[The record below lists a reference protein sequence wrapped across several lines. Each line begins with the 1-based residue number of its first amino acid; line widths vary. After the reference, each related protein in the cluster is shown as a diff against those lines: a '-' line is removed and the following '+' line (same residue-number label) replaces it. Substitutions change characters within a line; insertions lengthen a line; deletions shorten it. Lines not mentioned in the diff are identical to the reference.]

1 MIQQRRRAGRTRLAG
16 YLVLLSIS
24 ALVAAMP
31 QASARPLDSI
41 KTRGSLSICAHP
53 NALPFASRKG
63 NPPGFQIEL
72 ARSIAQQLG
81 VGLSVEWVISGNQFR
96 IADCDLIMDTIIDP
110 DALEQRRL
118 RASIPYQHGGVE
130 LAMRS
135 DAPGI
140 ATPRD
145 LNGEHRVG
153 VMSGSMTHMILNR
166 RGVKTIPFGFEDEMM
181 AALDS
186 GEIDAAAASPAS
198 IGFFNM
204 NHPERKLRV
213 MALGDGE
220 PDMSWDIAV
229 GMRRSDSQLRGEI
242 DRAVER
248 LLADGTVRTIYA
260 RYGIEHRAPQRK
272 Q

>member
-1 MIQQRRRAGRTRLAG
+1 MMQKGRRTARKRLAG
-16 YLVLLSIS
+16 PLVLLSIC
-24 ALVAAMP
+24 AFAAATP
-31 QASARPLDSI
+31 EASARPLDAI
-41 KTRGSLSICAHP
+41 KTKGSLSICAHP

-72 ARSIAQQLG
+72 AKAIAQQLG
-81 VGLSVEWVISGNQFR
+81 VGLSVEWVISGTQFR

-130 LAMRS
+130 LAMRP
-135 DAPGI
+135 DAMAI
-140 ATPRD
+140 ETPRD
-145 LNGEHRVG
+145 LRSEHRVG

-181 AALDS
+181 AALDG

-204 NHPERKLRV
+204 THPERRLRV

-220 PDMSWDIAV
+220 PDLSWDIAV

-248 LLADGTVRTIYA
+248 LLADGTVRSIYA
-260 RYGIEHRAPQRK
+260 RYGIEHRAPQPKR
-272 Q
+272 